1 MKIVVSV
8 SIIILTILILLAIN
22 KFILEG
28 PNKIDLAQNYPFLL
42 ETTWHQAGEYAR
54 YMESDSI
61 LGSTPVAIAQI
72 AHYHKLN
79 PVGRIDCFPS
89 SGYQS
94 INLDDYSF
102 RHSQFVSF
110 IDENTPD
117 SSKEQVAKYLF
128 CIAALTND
136 DFEASSRHI
145 SERLRYHLNCRVE
158 FYSYDRKQYLNHRS
172 KIQSIVTWEIDAK
185 RPLIL
190 DFMDSNHFGHTVVID
205 GYVRKD
211 DQFFVH
217 LNFGLGGRYD
227 GWYDLFDRIMKN
239 RDDLHYR
246 SFMTII
252 PDIENPFFEIIQ
264 DTSSITDNPFEDV
277 IIQVEDS
284 VVFPTDLPD

>member
-1 MKIVVSV
+1 MKIIVSV
-8 SIIILTILILLAIN
+8 SIIILIILFLLAVN
-22 KFILEG
+22 KFLPER
-28 PNKIDLAQNYPFLL
+28 PNKIDLAENYPFLL

-54 YMESDSI
+54 FMKSDSI
-61 LGSTPVAIAQI
+61 LGSKAVAIAQI

-79 PVGRIDCFPS
+79 PVGRIDYIDS

-102 RHSQFVSF
+102 QHSQFVSF

-117 SSKEQVAKYLF
+117 SSKEQMAKYLF
-128 CIAALTND
+128 CIAALTDD
-136 DFEASSRHI
+136 DFEASSRGI
-145 SERLRYHLNCRVE
+145 DERLRDYLNCLVR
-158 FYSYDRKQYLNHRS
+158 YHYYNRKQYLNHRS
-172 KIQSIVTWEIDAK
+172 KIQSIVTWEIDAN

-190 DFMDSNHFGHTVVID
+190 DFMDSDHFGQTVVID

-252 PDIENPFFEIIQ
+252 PNIENPFFEIIQ
-264 DTSSITDNPFEDV
+264 DTSSITDIPFEDV

-284 VVFPTDLPD
+284 VVFPKDSPD